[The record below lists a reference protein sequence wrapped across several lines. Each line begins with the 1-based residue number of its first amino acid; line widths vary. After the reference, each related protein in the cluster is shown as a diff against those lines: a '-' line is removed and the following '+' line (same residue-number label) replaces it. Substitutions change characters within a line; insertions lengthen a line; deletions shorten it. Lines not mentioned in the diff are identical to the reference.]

1 MSTNTRTNIVI
12 DQELMN
18 EALELSGL
26 GSRREL
32 VNHALQELVRREK
45 QKQILLLKGKVA
57 WEGNLDDMREIR

>member
-26 GSRREL
+26 SSRREL